1 MKIRPKIGPDCLA
14 AATAASGERLSR
26 DEIEAA
32 FQRVAEYKQRLQAS
46 GNIDGLGDKL
56 KSFAEREAERTRVA
70 AAMQRRHA
78 ALNIL
83 VRDRLDQHVTGLI
96 NQGMSPK
103 KAMLAVLEGTQKG
116 VEGGRNSV
124 AALNGAYEARYIG
137 GLFSEIQKNNP
148 HLIHTLRDPKM
159 DADITIEMAELRE
172 GGKPGITGNK
182 DAQYLA
188 KTFATYAELSRTDLN
203 KLGASIG
210 KLDGWAGAQ
219 THDDIKMIAAGKEAW
234 TSSVL
239 KHLDVGRTFPDVE
252 TPDEIAEALGGIY
265 DTLVTGFPNKVTPRE
280 KGQRVNP
287 ANLAKSLGK
296 SRVLHFKD
304 AQSALAYREEFGYG
318 NTVSG
323 IIGHLRNSA
332 RVAANMEALGPNPEV
347 MFGSLVDG
355 LKRKIKED
363 PKLPDAE
370 KQKQI
375 RALDIDAGGL
385 RQAIDIASG
394 LVSRPVNATAAKI
407 GSDIRAVQSM
417 AKLGGAVI
425 SSISDN
431 ITAAAAAQFRGSGF
445 VRGLFA
451 QLDGMR
457 RGRPKGEMAEIS
469 YMIGEG
475 FDGIIGHIVAPS
487 AAVDGPVGRLSKLQ
501 ETFFRW
507 NGLSW
512 WTDIQRATAG
522 RMISAEMG
530 MRAKVPYAELPANYR
545 HVLGLHSID
554 EAKWEAIRKAGGR
567 EIDGRVY
574 VTPDAIRDLPDDV
587 IQPLVADRLKTA
599 DVSLKTRQ
607 IASRMVDEREAEWV
621 AKRKA
626 KLDEWQTQA
635 DARLE
640 SMLGGNEIRTEIEKQ
655 LAKRRVA
662 LEKARIE
669 ESRTELEVLSAA
681 RESDAG
687 EAVRTLLLDARD
699 GKNVD
704 RLQEKTDAVVS
715 RLSGKDFRGGK
726 ELGIRYQR
734 AKSNISKLNKEIA
747 DIERRANKKDAA
759 AIARVNDTFKARME
773 ELTAFTDK
781 AHSRAQ
787 SRADALARDIAEHPT
802 RLQGIIEDGR
812 RELELSVLRF
822 FADETSYGVV
832 EVDSRSRRTMTLGTR
847 PGTVAGE
854 AMRFIGQFKG
864 FPMAFAQRIGGR
876 ALFGHRKGAGM
887 LERTAHIGTLL
898 GGMTMAGYM
907 AMTMKDMARGYWPPR
922 DPANP
927 ETWAAAFVQGG
938 AAGIYG
944 DFLFGRVNR
953 FGGGL
958 TETAI
963 GPTFGTAFD
972 LGELMLKARDAG
984 LSSEEEV
991 KLGDYLN
998 FATQNTPFMNLFYV
1012 RPALDF
1018 LFLNSLREAATPGYL
1033 RRMEGRRKKTY
1044 GQENVMPKPLQPFN

>member
-26 DEIEAA
+26 EEIEAA

-46 GNIDGLGDKL
+46 GDIDGLGDKL

-172 GGKPGITGNK
+172 GGTPGITGNK

-219 THDDIKMIAAGKEAW
+219 THDDIKMIEAGKDAW
-234 TSSVL
+234 MSSVL
-239 KHLDVGRTFPDVE
+239 KYLDVGRTFPDVE
-252 TPDEIAEALGGIY
+252 TPDAIAEALGGIY
-265 DTLVTGFPNKVTPRE
+265 DTLVTGFPNKATPRE
-280 KGQRVNP
+280 NGQRVNP

-355 LKRKIKED
+355 LKRRIKED
-363 PKLPDAE
+363 PKLSDAE

-431 ITAAAAAQFRGSGF
+431 ITAAAASQFRGSGF
-445 VRGLFA
+445 LRGLTA
-451 QLDGMR
+451 QINGMM
-457 RGRPKGEMAEIS
+457 RGRPKGEAAEIS
-469 YMIGEG
+469 FMIGEG

-512 WTDIQRATAG
+512 WTDVQRATAG

-574 VTPDAIRDLPDDV
+574 VTPDAIRDLPD
-587 IQPLVADRLKTA
+587 
-599 DVSLKTRQ
+599 
-607 IASRMVDEREAEWV
+607 
-621 AKRKA
+621 
-626 KLDEWQTQA
+626 
-635 DARLE
+635 
-640 SMLGGNEIRTEIEKQ
+640 
-655 LAKRRVA
+655 
-662 LEKARIE
+662 
-669 ESRTELEVLSAA
+669 
-681 RESDAG
+681 
-687 EAVRTLLLDARD
+687 EAVAGL
-699 GKNVD
+699 GKNAD
-704 RLQEKTDAVVS
+704 DA
-715 RLSGKDFRGGK
+715 
-726 ELGIRYQR
+726 
-734 AKSNISKLNKEIA
+734 
-747 DIERRANKKDAA
+747 
-759 AIARVNDTFKARME
+759 
-773 ELTAFTDK
+773 
-781 AHSRAQ
+781 
-787 SRADALARDIAEHPT
+787 
-802 RLQGIIEDGR
+802 R

-832 EVDSRSRRTMTLGTR
+832 EVDARSRRTMTLGTR

-864 FPMAFAQRIGGR
+864 FPMAFGQRIGGR
-876 ALFGHRKGAGM
+876 ALFGHRKGAGL

-907 AMTMKDMARGYWPPR
+907 AMTMKDIAKGYWPPR
-922 DPANP
+922 DPSKP

-963 GPTFGTAFD
+963 GPTFGSAFD

-998 FATQNTPFMNLFYV
+998 FATQNTPFVNLFYV